1 MAFLTNNQTLKIDEM
16 LLPENG
22 TYLLCSPFT
31 VFKRKSAAMFLRYSA
46 PNSRHVGKFCGV
58 IVRVHVLTFQTAESL
73 RTPGPS
79 RSFLARWRNILSVC
93 RPLWVLDSIPVEKY
107 RSKRTGINFCF
118 AKVPG
123 PLVNGFLCL
132 GE

>member
-1 MAFLTNNQTLKIDEM
+1 MKTIPQIVVPVFLAVGNLAPIFSSMAFLTNNQTLKIDEM

-31 VFKRKSAAMFLRYSA
+31 VFKRKSAEMLLRYSA
-46 PNSRHVGKFCGV
+46 PNSRHVGEFCGV

-93 RPLWVLDSIPVEKY
+93 RPLW
-107 RSKRTGINFCF
+107 F
-118 AKVPG
+118 
-123 PLVNGFLCL
+123 
-132 GE
+132 